1 MFVTALTVSFFLNW
15 KQSDS
20 PEPRSNPETLLRRAH
35 FDLIGLPPGAIEI
48 KDGVSL
54 IDNLLSSP
62 HYGERWA
69 RQWLEVARYAESHGL
84 EQDYDRPHAYHF
96 RDFVIQAFNQDM
108 PFDQFAQ
115 WQVAGDELAPDNHLA
130 LMATGFLGAGVF
142 PTQLT
147 EKEFESARYDELD
160 DMANTTE
167 WRLSGPVLAVLVAMT
182 ISSTQSL
189 QRSITIL
196 YPPLDS
202 LSEVRST
209 YPSPILTTIL
219 NLRNGRTRCY
229 VFKRTLRN
237 LRRMNFLLDSVIGQK
252 VLPETVLGNRT
263 GLPSVMQ
270 NPNP

>member
-1 MFVTALTVSFFLNW
+1 MLWFIKRNLWVHVLLLGFFGNPASSQVDPKRDWDSVRSQHWSWRELTDPVPPKIKSTNLVRNSIDRFILSKLEAIGLSLN
-15 KQSDS
+15 Q
-20 PEPRSNPETLLRRAH
+20 EATPETLLRRAH

-69 RQWLEVARYAESHGL
+69 RHWLDVARYAESHGF

-160 DMANTTE
+160 DMANTTGMAFLG
-167 WRLSGPVLAVLVAMT
+167 LSIGCARCHDHKFDP
-182 ISSTQSL
+182 ISA
-189 QRSITIL
+189 
-196 YPPLDS
+196 
-202 LSEVRST
+202 
-209 YPSPILTTIL
+209 
-219 NLRNGRTRCY
+219 
-229 VFKRTLRN
+229 
-237 LRRMNFLLDSVIGQK
+237 K
-252 VLPETVLGNRT
+252 VLQFCIHLWTHYPK
-263 GLPSVMQ
+263 
-270 NPNP
+270 